1 MAYPVY
7 ALKCLRGILTRY
19 PKIPTECHVMC
30 SEEHSLQ
37 NIALLSL
44 ISIKSCEVVKIS
56 ITQKVTISSRKKC
69 SRKTYYSLSVKKN
82 FPYELLV
89 LFKSWACVCL
99 FATKNISKSIW
110 KTALEDEI
118 STLCSRQTKTINPK
132 MPVS

>member
-44 ISIKSCEVVKIS
+44 ISIRSREVVKIS

-69 SRKTYYSLSVKKN
+69 SRKRLITVFQLKKTSLMNYLFRSHHGLVCTY
-82 FPYELLV
+82 LL
-89 LFKSWACVCL
+89 
-99 FATKNISKSIW
+99 
-110 KTALEDEI
+110 
-118 STLCSRQTKTINPK
+118 PK
-132 MPVS
+132 IYPKV